1 MLPFTAAS
9 EPVNALVETLQRK
22 VSQCVAVE
30 FLSFAPVQIHGL
42 FCCAFG
48 GYPSRKHLQGTFAFR
63 GIPALLGI

>member
-9 EPVNALVETLQRK
+9 EPVEVLSETVQWK
-22 VSQCVAVE
+22 VSQCVVVV
-30 FLSFAPVQIHGL
+30 FLSLVPVQMHGL

-63 GIPALLGI
+63 GIPALPGI